1 MRKLKIGFLEIEPW
15 EEEYL
20 KSRLKDF
27 DLSFFGDKL
36 SPENLKGISDT
47 DVLSPFIYSL
57 IDERTINATKSL
69 KYISTRST
77 GFDHIDLKACKEKNI
92 LVSNVPTYGENTVA
106 EHTFAL
112 ILALSR
118 KICPSW
124 ERTRLGNFS
133 LDNNLRGFDLKGK
146 TLGVVGVGNIGK
158 HVIRMAK
165 GFEMNIAA
173 YDPFPDT
180 KYAKRLGL

>member
-106 EHTFAL
+106 EHAFAL

-118 KICPSW
+118 KIILSA
-124 ERTRLGNFS
+124 EKTKKEDFS
-133 LDNNLRGFDLKGK
+133 LDDLRGFDLKGK
-146 TLGVVGVGNIGK
+146 TIGVVGAGNIGQ
-158 HVIRMAK
+158 HVVRIAK
-165 GFEMNIAA
+165 GFEMIVLAF
-173 YDPFPDT
+173 DV
-180 KYAKRLGL
+180 R